1 MSLAIYIRQKEFK
14 KIVSLGCD
22 FMDGLIKQI
31 INIGCENKINKII
44 LFGSRARGDYT
55 DKSDYDIAFIS
66 NNITNE
72 TKNNITNSIEGLDTF
87 HKIDLIFLDNLSNN
101 DELTNN
107 IVKDGIMLMN
117 KLDIKLNNYINALN
131 RLKEAVMDFEKT
143 GMLSVR
149 DGVIQRFEFTTELA
163 WKTTREYLIEE
174 GVVNINTPKAV
185 MREAYTTDIINDEQ
199 GWLQIL
205 NDRNSTSHIY
215 NENEA
220 NEIYDRISKDHI
232 IKFEE
237 LANILTNKK

>member
-1 MSLAIYIRQKEFK
+1 
-14 KIVSLGCD
+14 
-22 FMDGLIKQI
+22 MDGLIKQI

-44 LFGSRARGDYT
+44 LFGSRARGDYS

-72 TKNNITNSIEGLDTF
+72 TKNNITNSIEELDTF

-185 MREAYTTDIINDEQ
+185 MREAYTADIINDEQ

>member
-1 MSLAIYIRQKEFK
+1 
-14 KIVSLGCD
+14 
-22 FMDGLIKQI
+22 MDVLINQI
-31 INIGCENKINKII
+31 INIGYKNKINKVI

-72 TKNNITNSIEGLDTF
+72 AKNNIINSIEELDTF
-87 HKIDLIFLDNLSNN
+87 HKIDIVFLDNLSNN

-107 IVKDGIMLMN
+107 IIRDGIMLMS
-117 KLDIKLNNYINALN
+117 KLDIKLNNYVNALN
-131 RLKEAVMDFEKT
+131 RLKEAISDFEKT

-174 GVVNINTPKAV
+174 GIVNINTPKAV
-185 MREAYTTDIINDEQ
+185 MREAYAADIINNEQ

-215 NENEA
+215 DENEA
-220 NEIYDRISKDHI
+220 DEIYERISKEHI
-232 IKFEE
+232 IRFEE
-237 LANILTNKK
+237 LAHKLKN